1 MSIAVE
7 HERFILT
14 ANRLRGSISLSVER
28 RSKLRLALSGGNS

>member
-14 ANRLRGSISLSVER
+14 ANELGEGILYIFKYN
-28 RSKLRLALSGGNS
+28 SKPFLALLGGHS